1 MNATST
7 DAVEPMTAEEAAAL
21 QTHNSKKSSRDMV
34 FGAILELADCE
45 TPAKAP
51 DIARATG
58 LAMPIVYNAI
68 KTLKQ
73 RGRIYSDNGMFF
85 IAEEHKDTEPVY
97 HSALPNGVIKLEK
110 GDQILELN
118 QREAR
123 ALAKTMGGLIEQANV
138 IVMAHKQDEQQ
149 AQIRRL
155 QRELSDV
162 LDRLS
167 RVAPPPQMVL
177 RTGAMP
183 RLRATS
189 SESRMAKATPSSIAS
204 VMAGRVVSIVMPKN
218 AARAPASL
226 CGLRSPIR

>member
-1 MNATST
+1 MNAISN
-7 DAVEPMTAEEAAAL
+7 DATEPMTAEEAAAL
-21 QTHNSKKSSRDMV
+21 QTHNAKKSSRDMV

-58 LAMPIVYNAI
+58 LAMPIVYDAI

-167 RVAPPPQMVL
+167 RVAPPPQMAL
-177 RTGAMP
+177 EMEGG
-183 RLRATS
+183 
-189 SESRMAKATPSSIAS
+189 K
-204 VMAGRVVSIVMPKN
+204 
-218 AARAPASL
+218 
-226 CGLRSPIR
+226 

>member
-1 MNATST
+1 MNAITTETNAIS
-7 DAVEPMTAEEAAAL
+7 AEEAAAL
-21 QTHNSKKSSRDMV
+21 QAHNAKRSSRDMV
-34 FGAILELADCE
+34 FGAIMELSDCE

-58 LAMPIVYNAI
+58 LAMPIVYDAI

-85 IAEEHKDTEPVY
+85 VSEEHKETVPVY

-155 QRELSDV
+155 QRQLTDV
-162 LDRLS
+162 MDRLQQ
-167 RVAPPPQMVL
+167 VAPGPQMALEMKV
-177 RTGAMP
+177 
-183 RLRATS
+183 
-189 SESRMAKATPSSIAS
+189 
-204 VMAGRVVSIVMPKN
+204 
-218 AARAPASL
+218 
-226 CGLRSPIR
+226 

>member
-7 DAVEPMTAEEAAAL
+7 AAVEPMTAEEAAAL
-21 QTHNSKKSSRDMV
+21 QTHNAKKSSRDMV

-51 DIARATG
+51 DISRATG
-58 LAMPIVYNAI
+58 LAMPIVYDAI

-85 IAEEHKDTEPVY
+85 VAEEHKDTEPVY

-155 QRELSDV
+155 QRQITEMMEKLQH
-162 LDRLS
+162 L
-167 RVAPPPQMVL
+167 APGPQM
-177 RTGAMP
+177 
-183 RLRATS
+183 
-189 SESRMAKATPSSIAS
+189 
-204 VMAGRVVSIVMPKN
+204 
-218 AARAPASL
+218 SL
-226 CGLRSPIR
+226 AIEDGK